1 MLSSRCRARLLST
14 GLAATL
20 LPLPLA
26 LAGCGSDEAETAT
39 PETRLT
45 PAQQELVATAAHH
58 YGMYVQAESSALL
71 KGTEAFVAAYQT
83 GQDDKARALYAPTRA
98 HWEAIEPVAETFGDL
113 DPRTDAR
120 EADLEEG
127 QEWTGWHLIE
137 KDLWPADA
145 GASYVPLTTAQR
157 TTYAGQL
164 LTDLEALG
172 DLVADADY
180 TGEQIANGA
189 KELLDEV
196 ANGKI
201 TGEEEIWS
209 HTDLFDFQANVDG
222 AKKAFEVLE
231 PVVEQTD
238 PELEETLTERF
249 ADLQKLLDAQR
260 RGQGFVSYTALTTE
274 QIKKLSDAVNALSE
288 PLAQLAAAVA

>member
-1 MLSSRCRARLLST
+1 MPLPRTALLFG
-14 GLAATL
+14 GLALLTPTL
-20 LPLPLA
+20 TACGDDPAASAASTLSKA
-26 LAGCGSDEAETAT
+26 QQAMVTTAGSDYAAYVRHETQHLL
-39 PETRLT
+39 EGTR
-45 PAQQELVATAAHH
+45 
-58 YGMYVQAESSALL
+58 
-71 KGTEAFVAAYQT
+71 AFVAAYKA
-83 GQDDKARALYAPTRA
+83 GQDDRARALYAPTRA

-120 EADLEEG
+120 EADLEAG

-145 GASYVPLTTAQR
+145 GADYVALTAAQR
-157 TTYAGQL
+157 TTYADKLVSDLAELEGQ
-164 LTDLEALG
+164 
-172 DLVADADY
+172 VADASY

-222 AKKAFEVLE
+222 ARRAFDGLQ

-238 PELEETLTERF
+238 PELGKTLTTRF
-249 ADLQKLLDAQR
+249 AELQDLLEAQR
-260 RGQGFVSYTALTTE
+260 KGDGFVSYTALSTD
-274 QIKKLSDAVNALSE
+274 QVKALSDAVNALSE
-288 PLAQLAAAVA
+288 PLAQLATAVA

>member
-1 MLSSRCRARLLST
+1 MLPSRTA
-14 GLAATL
+14 LAAAL
-20 LPLPLA
+20 LPLPLTLGA
-26 LAGCGSDEAETAT
+26 CSSADPT
-39 PETRLT
+39 PAASELT
-45 PAQQELVATAAHH
+45 PAQQDLVTTAGRA
-58 YGMYVQAESSALL
+58 YAAYVQQETEQLL
-71 KGTEAFVAAYQT
+71 TCTGAFVTAYKS
-83 GQDDKARALYAPTRA
+83 GDDDRARALYAPTRM

-120 EADLEEG
+120 EADLQEG

-145 GASYVPLTTAQR
+145 GADYVPLTTMQR
-157 TTYAGQL
+157 ATYADRL
-164 LTDLEALG
+164 LG
-172 DLVADADY
+172 DLQELGGQVADADY

-209 HTDLFDFQANVDG
+209 HTDLYDFQANLDG
-222 AKKAFEVLE
+222 ARKAFAVLQ

-238 PELEETLTERF
+238 PSLEETLTARF
-249 ADLQKLLDAQR
+249 AELQTLLDAQR
-260 RGQGFVSYTALTTE
+260 HGVHFASYDALSTDQVKT
-274 QIKKLSDAVNALSE
+274 LSDAVNALSE